1 MRLYFFAKFTIYNVI
16 FTVLKLCVEFS
27 DIIILSQMKG
37 SVNMKQK
44 IKKFCMKF
52 GGTFAAL
59 AVVVATM
66 TANSTCVW
74 CTHQPELSEDVK
86 KLRKF

>member
-1 MRLYFFAKFTIYNVI
+1 
-16 FTVLKLCVEFS
+16 
-27 DIIILSQMKG
+27 MKG
-37 SVNMKQK
+37 SVIMKQK
-44 IKKFCMKF
+44 LKKLVMEF
-52 GGTFAAL
+52 GGTIATL

-74 CTHQPELSEDVK
+74 CTYQPELSEDVK

>member
-1 MRLYFFAKFTIYNVI
+1 
-16 FTVLKLCVEFS
+16 
-27 DIIILSQMKG
+27 MKG
-37 SVNMKQK
+37 SVTMKQK
-44 IKKFCMKF
+44 IKNFCVKF